1 MSFFIGIYRCVEKT
15 VVNPKMTSAAVEEN
29 PVQLSNNNAEMD
41 SDQEDDPGKML
52 NVWLGQL
59 QKVSSFLRVV
69 DYE

>member
-59 QKVSSFLRVV
+59 QKVSSFLSVV